1 LESIIRLIH
10 ITDPHLTSLDGL
22 PLSALAGKR
31 WSGYLSWRRRR
42 RFVHR
47 RDVLDALT
55 VAVQAEN
62 PFQILVTGDLVHVG
76 LPSEIEAAGRWLRE
90 LGPPARV
97 MLVPGNHDIYA
108 EDSWPAASAA
118 WNPYLGIRTAAGAAV
133 DIGFPVVRSFGDAGA
148 AVSLIGISSA
158 RPSPLF
164 MAYGRLGADQ
174 RARLEAQLDRDDAFR
189 CVLIHHPPLPG
200 MVSWRKGLQDAHAL
214 SAVLARHGAELVLHG
229 HVHRNSACIGPGGA
243 RIFGTASASSVGTLA
258 GAAYRSFEVTRN
270 AVGWQVTMRLVQ
282 VGPDAAT
289 SLLAET
295 AWTVPVTSPASAAA
309 GG

>member
-1 LESIIRLIH
+1 M
-10 ITDPHLTSLDGL
+10 
-22 PLSALAGKR
+22 
-31 WSGYLSWRRRR
+31 
-42 RFVHR
+42 
-47 RDVLDALT
+47 
-55 VAVQAEN
+55 
-62 PFQILVTGDLVHVG
+62 HVG

-108 EDSWPAASAA
+108 EDSWPAAIAA
-118 WNPYLGIRTAAGAAV
+118 WNSYLGIRTAADAAV
-133 DIGFPVVRSFGDAGA
+133 DSGFPVVRSLGDAGA

-164 MAYGRLGADQ
+164 MAHGRLGADQ

-200 MVSWRKGLQDAHAL
+200 MVSWRKGLQDARAL

-229 HVHRNSACIGPGGA
+229 HVHCNSALIGPGGA
-243 RIFGTASASSVGTLA
+243 RIFGTASASSADPLA
-258 GAAYRSFEVTRN
+258 GAAYRCFEVTRN

-282 VGPDAAT
+282 VGPDAVT